1 MIMRNIVLCV
11 TLFCLASLFLGV
23 PFVEAHRGTQDELD
37 KLDEAKEDRDN
48 AYDERDK
55 WKGRYDGAKAAV
67 DTLIAEWN
75 SNKQSIKDNTYDVGN
90 TVAAT
95 VISIILE
102 AVLTDDPGDGGEM
115 KGEWLK
121 EIVEH
126 LPILLTAINA
136 GKEMADLFGDLNARE
151 SYLLALNAAVGAL
164 NEVIS
169 KNQVAF
175 STYESKYDIYVE
187 MMQNHGGGL
196 IRVPDYSASNNYNS
210 VTPLSLE
217 TIKND
222 VKHKDAYDSDDE
234 ENMLKFW
241 YHVDDLKSTS
251 QASSKSFRRFKDF
264 DTFWKRDELPSN
276 QLCGGDCRQQ
286 FQTPVEHL
294 VICPHALP
302 QDAQIRDGQVTPAGC
317 NRAYYTCKN
326 DDRNEHRVRLC
337 TKDKDDPNNA
347 GQKTLCM
354 EPYRNCKNPKY
365 DHVSDSPGTTKHS
378 DRRGGWVIGPTDHLN
393 NAAPGDSQTIVCNIQ
408 GCTLTDAYDPSDTSA
423 AALHEYCYSCYL
435 YKCNGSD
442 HSAASCGISGH
453 QVCDN
458 NSHVAA
464 SCGHSLHFV
473 CDSLTHVEEQ
483 CSNTSNGVRCTYQFW
498 RCLHPSVP
506 SYGPSHTCVYG
517 VSCGRSGCS
526 QTVSSS
532 TQHSATCASG
542 HSYWTCNPSDVS
554 LHITRTCRLST
565 CGKSWERCSTV
576 GGTPLCDDPW
586 RRSNGLPCWK
596 K

>member
-1 MIMRNIVLCV
+1 MSNRNI
-11 TLFCLASLFLGV
+11 TLYVIIFCIVSLFFGL
-23 PFVEAHRGTQDELD
+23 PFAEAYPDPEANDFAYTTALANRNGAYGEKAVWKDRYDEAHALVQALLNQWSSNEQAIKDDTWDTVD
-37 KLDEAKEDRDN
+37 
-48 AYDERDK
+48 
-55 WKGRYDGAKAAV
+55 AATA
-67 DTLIAEWN
+67 TLIAELV
-75 SNKQSIKDNTYDVGN
+75 KRANTD
-90 TVAAT
+90 
-95 VISIILE
+95 SS
-102 AVLTDDPGDGGEM
+102 DEM
-115 KGEWLK
+115 AEQIVEWLPS
-121 EIVEH
+121 VYGTYQ
-126 LPILLTAINA
+126 TAKKAISRDRKTA
-136 GKEMADLFGDLNARE
+136 KRAD
-151 SYLLALNAAVGAL
+151 YLLALNDAVGVL
-164 NEVIS
+164 DEVHAENQKAFNNYEKKYDVYLKIMVEHIDGLARVPNHSPEGDYSSVTAWSLDDVKTEVKAKDAFNLTDS
-169 KNQVAF
+169 KNKF
-175 STYESKYDIYVE
+175 
-187 MMQNHGGGL
+187 M
-196 IRVPDYSASNNYNS
+196 
-210 VTPLSLE
+210 
-217 TIKND
+217 
-222 VKHKDAYDSDDE
+222 
-234 ENMLKFW
+234 FW
-241 YHVDDLKSTS
+241 YHPGDLQRTS
-251 QASSKSFRRFKDF
+251 QPTNHTIDRFYHF
-264 DTFWKRDELPSN
+264 GLWKRKELSSD
-276 QLCGGDCRQQ
+276 QLCGGDCGRQ

-337 TKDKDDPNNA
+337 TKNKDDPNNA

-354 EPYRNCKNPKY
+354 EPYRNCKNPTY
-365 DHVSDSPGTTKHS
+365 DHVSDSPGSSKHS
-378 DRRGGWVIGPTDHLN
+378 DGRGRLVTDPTGVQN

-423 AALHEYCYSCYL
+423 AALHEYCYSCYQ
-435 YKCNGSD
+435 YKCNGSN

-453 QVCDN
+453 HACDN
-458 NSHVAA
+458 NRHVAA

-506 SYGPSHTCVYG
+506 SYGPSHTCVYP
-517 VSCGRSGCS
+517 VSCGRSACT
-526 QTVSSS
+526 QTVTSS